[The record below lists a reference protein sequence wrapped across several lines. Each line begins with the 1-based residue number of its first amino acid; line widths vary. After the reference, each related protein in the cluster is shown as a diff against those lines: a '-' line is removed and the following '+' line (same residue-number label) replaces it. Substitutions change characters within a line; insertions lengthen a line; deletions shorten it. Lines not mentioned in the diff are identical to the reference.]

1 MKLTIATVGEVVFSG
16 DAYSVRCPG
25 SAGEFTVLSH
35 HAPLVSSLKEG
46 VIAVR
51 KERGENEEYFEARG
65 GIVEVARN
73 EVTILL

>member
-1 MKLTIATVGEVVFSG
+1 MKLTIAKIGETLFAG
-16 DAYSVRCPG
+16 EAYSVRCPG

-35 HAPLVSSLKEG
+35 HAPLVSSLKPG
-46 VIAVR
+46 TIAVR
-51 KERGENEEYFEARG
+51 KEKENTEEFFETKG